1 MAVESGVI
9 TALTQLKAAAANVKL
24 YRDSLHWYQQALA
37 TQEKLFQLGQA
48 TLVDTITIRQNLINA
63 EISYITAQ
71 QTYAFSLAQLR
82 FATGT
87 LIFSDEKGSWIDSE
101 VWKTVPFASLKKP

>member
-1 MAVESGVI
+1 
-9 TALTQLKAAAANVKL
+9 
-24 YRDSLHWYQQALA
+24 LHWYQQALA

-71 QTYAFSLAQLR
+71 QNYALSLAQLR

-101 VWKTVPFASLKKP
+101 VWKTVPFAFLKKP